1 MNAREPQLERWT
13 LNGWSVE
20 WLGKDWS
27 GSVDLDSGS
36 VGRLIR
42 SVDLAPP
49 AHSSHQPGV
58 ISRTDSKQT
67 RSPWNERIKV
77 WLLENTEILP
87 MILWLGWVTPKKFS
101 LMNVLESYCSEGCQV
116 MFLFGERLIFG
127 FSSEYSNRR
136 LSIGCQMWK
145 EFQIGIST
153 VWANIAGLPNTNNCP
168 GSFSTARGAYGE

>member
-1 MNAREPQLERWT
+1 MNSIEPLVRFPNCQCHECGLGNLTIEPQLERWT
-13 LNGWSVE
+13 LNGWSVAVVE

-49 AHSSHQPGV
+49 AHRSHQPGV

-67 RSPWNERIKV
+67 RSPWNQRIQV
-77 WLLENTEILP
+77 WILENTDILS
-87 MILWLGWVTPKKFS
+87 MILWLGWVTPEKFS

-116 MFLFGERLIFG
+116 MFLFGAAWSLDF
-127 FSSEYSNRR
+127 
-136 LSIGCQMWK
+136 LQ
-145 EFQIGIST
+145 
-153 VWANIAGLPNTNNCP
+153 NIAIGDCQ
-168 GSFSTARGAYGE
+168 